1 MTVETVVH
9 ILIVILNTIS
19 VLILVLG
26 VIKAIIRFINVEFS
40 LKNNVDRDEVEL
52 RSINIIKRNLGAYV
66 LLSLEVLIAADI
78 IESILNPTIEDIL
91 MLGAVV
97 IIRTVISF
105 FLGKEIEAVES

>member
-40 LKNNVDRDEVEL
+40 LKDNVDRDEVEL

-78 IESILNPTIEDIL
+78 IESFLYPSIEDIL

>member
-40 LKNNVDRDEVEL
+40 LKDNEDRDEVEL

>member
-40 LKNNVDRDEVEL
+40 LKDNADRDEVEL

>member
-40 LKNNVDRDEVEL
+40 LKDNVDRDEVEL

-105 FLGKEIEAVES
+105 FLGKEIEAIES

>member
-40 LKNNVDRDEVEL
+40 LKDNVDRDEVEL

>member
-40 LKNNVDRDEVEL
+40 LKDNVDRDEVEL

-66 LLSLEVLIAADI
+66 LLSLEVLIAV
-78 IESILNPTIEDIL
+78 ILLNQ
-91 MLGAVV
+91 
-97 IIRTVISF
+97 F
-105 FLGKEIEAVES
+105 